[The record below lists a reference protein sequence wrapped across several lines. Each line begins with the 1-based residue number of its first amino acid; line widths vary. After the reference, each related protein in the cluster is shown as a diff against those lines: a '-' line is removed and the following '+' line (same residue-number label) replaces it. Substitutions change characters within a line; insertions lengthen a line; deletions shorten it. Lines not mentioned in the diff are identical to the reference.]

1 MTLLKIGSKSFRV
14 LPLLVVP
21 IVALQLS
28 SSSTTITNNVLAWT
42 SSPSHQ
48 LLLQQR
54 YHRRSSSPS
63 ASLSSSSSRSML
75 PLFDSD
81 NIFRDISDDDCDAE
95 HANHLVN
102 AGSTRRTFLSSSGC
116 SALAIAAASIM
127 STPRPAGASYIDPK
141 QDTPSITKRVYLD
154 VESTGNGSG
163 KGLGSFKGRITIGLF
178 GDVTPKLVDNFVS
191 LCQSNAYAGTTFYR
205 VLSDMSIQGGAIGD
219 PTGRSGKSAATLVAT
234 KDDDDSNTNDAT
246 ALFPDN
252 YNIQHTMTGLV
263 SMVNGAGGTID
274 SRFFIN
280 VNDNGGWGDDRYAAF
295 GILEGDESFDIMRKI
310 ERVKV
315 KPPSNKPADEIM
327 IVKSGVV
334 S

>member
-1 MTLLKIGSKSFRV
+1 MTVLKIGSKSFRV
-14 LPLLVVP
+14 LPLLVVS
-21 IVALQLS
+21 IVVLQLS
-28 SSSTTITNNVLAWT
+28 SSSTTTTNSVLAWT

-48 LLLQQR
+48 LLQQQR
-54 YHRRSSSPS
+54 YHRRSSSSSALSPPS
-63 ASLSSSSSRSML
+63 STSML

-81 NIFRDISDDDCDAE
+81 NRCRDISVDDSDIE
-95 HANHLVN
+95 NANDLVN
-102 AGSTRRTFLSSSGC
+102 TGSTRRSFLSSSGC
-116 SALAIAAASIM
+116 STLAIAAASIM
-127 STPRPAGASYIDPK
+127 STPRPAGASYVDPK
-141 QDTPSITKRVYLD
+141 QDAPSITERVYLD

-234 KDDDDSNTNDAT
+234 KDDDNNSNIDAT

-263 SMVNGAGGTID
+263 SMVNGAGGTVD

>member
-1 MTLLKIGSKSFRV
+1 MTVLKIGSKSFRV
-14 LPLLVVP
+14 LPLLVVS
-21 IVALQLS
+21 IVVLQLS
-28 SSSTTITNNVLAWT
+28 SSSTTTTNSVLAWT

-48 LLLQQR
+48 LLQQQR
-54 YHRRSSSPS
+54 YHRRSSSSSALSPPS
-63 ASLSSSSSRSML
+63 STSML

-81 NIFRDISDDDCDAE
+81 NRCRDISVDDSDIE
-95 HANHLVN
+95 NANDLVN
-102 AGSTRRTFLSSSGC
+102 TGSTRRSFLSSSGC
-116 SALAIAAASIM
+116 STLAIAAASIM
-127 STPRPAGASYIDPK
+127 STPRPAGASYVDPK
-141 QDTPSITKRVYLD
+141 QDAPSITERVYLD